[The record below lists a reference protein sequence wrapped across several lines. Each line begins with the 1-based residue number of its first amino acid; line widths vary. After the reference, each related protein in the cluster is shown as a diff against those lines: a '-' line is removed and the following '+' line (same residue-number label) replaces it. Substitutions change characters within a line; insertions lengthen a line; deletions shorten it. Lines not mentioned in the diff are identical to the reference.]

1 MDFFLTE
8 LLRAFNY
15 ANVHLT
21 LLERLYNPSYDYLS
35 IELFFFFAKLRQ
47 SELSLGRVMYE
58 SDWLSI

>member
-35 IELFFFFAKLRQ
+35 IELFFFLQ
-47 SELSLGRVMYE
+47 N
-58 SDWLSI
+58 